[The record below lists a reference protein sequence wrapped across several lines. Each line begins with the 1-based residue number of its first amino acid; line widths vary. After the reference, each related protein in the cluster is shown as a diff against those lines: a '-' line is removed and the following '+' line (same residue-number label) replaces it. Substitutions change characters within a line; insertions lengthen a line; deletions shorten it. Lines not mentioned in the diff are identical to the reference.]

1 MINIK
6 AGIQHLKELTQF
18 YRQGGEVSRSLQE
31 DLKILNEKLRRI
43 YDVVRNDPN
52 YMKHNYKASA
62 NAIQAMMN
70 DQADYRNYNQEGE
83 DSEQDE

>member
-1 MINIK
+1 
-6 AGIQHLKELTQF
+6 
-18 YRQGGEVSRSLQE
+18 
-31 DLKILNEKLRRI
+31 LRRI